1 MFTYPKY
8 VRPTKASNLR
18 ALANNF
24 RASNDPAPIR
34 RRSRSHAPVRLGASC
49 RTYTALDIASCSRS
63 VFSMPNPKL
72 FSESTWGSLPERSTE
87 SEKRPSTMSQ
97 PAQRQL
103 SLVKTDHTPAVG
115 TRKSHL
121 GIVEHNRLL
130 TVETQYQKLQCLQ
143 SDFVESLRSLDLE
156 QSKLLGTYSFVTL
169 VVNEDSKSIANKE
182 NSSSLVKNLPAD
194 SVQDLKERCQAAV
207 DSGFMMLYD
216 HLEPIQMAKDE
227 FEACN
232 RKELLKDKL
241 KELLNRK
248 MESIVENIEQ
258 VCVTPV
264 GQQVSP
270 NICLYRDIDK
280 LRRQK
285 HLLEARLLQINK
297 DHNEQ
302 MNRLKADLEG
312 KLKAEEENWQQTLGD
327 LKERLRHSEAQR
339 NENANQLA
347 IQNASLQA
355 KNSTIAAAKADMDNL
370 VARNQELNQLL
381 KGSDGALVWTRKEL
395 SKSREHVVHLE
406 AELHKGRELINQQK
420 KRLDVLDIQHAGVEK
435 DQTIGDLRL
444 KVQNLLQL
452 IKLHQEQ
459 EQNSL
464 RLRTRNNE
472 LETMISELQDKMK
485 LTEIQL
491 DANDQREEQL
501 HSDLEIVKMELFRSE
516 QLVVK
521 LREHAN
527 RDRKTI
533 SAHADE
539 INELNQTIDQLYLET
554 GEKDTQINQ
563 VTNQLCSKE
572 EHLGRVFEKLSRQ
585 EDKLRRLEELTNVST
600 NDNARLLQLRDRQ
613 HEKNIQMDWE
623 ISQLKDTIKEL
634 RDYIFNN
641 TQPAAEV
648 LGYQV
653 GGYSMHPEY
662 LNLQPQAETQGNL
675 ESTVEYLEPLNGHF
689 VHQHELSNHQPQQ
702 RHHFSTIGYQDH

>member
-1 MFTYPKY
+1 M
-8 VRPTKASNLR
+8 
-18 ALANNF
+18 
-24 RASNDPAPIR
+24 
-34 RRSRSHAPVRLGASC
+34 RRSRSQAPARLGASG
-49 RTYTALDIASCSRS
+49 RTYTALNIASCSRS
-63 VFSMPNPKL
+63 VFSMPNQKL
-72 FSESTWGSLPERSTE
+72 FSELTWGSLPERSTE
-87 SEKRPSTMSQ
+87 SEKGQSTMSQ

-103 SLVKTDHTPAVG
+103 SLVKTDDTPAVG
-115 TRKSHL
+115 TRKSLL
-121 GIVEHNRLL
+121 GIVEQNRLL

-169 VVNEDSKSIANKE
+169 VVNEDSKLTVNKE
-182 NSSSLVKNLPAD
+182 DSSSLVKNLPAD
-194 SVQDLKERCQAAV
+194 NVQDLKERCQAAV

-227 FEACN
+227 FEACS
-232 RKELLKDKL
+232 RKEQLKAKL

-280 LRRQK
+280 LRREKQ
-285 HLLEARLLQINK
+285 LLEAQLLQINK

-312 KLKAEEENWQQTLGD
+312 KLKAGEENWQQTLRD
-327 LKERLRHSEAQR
+327 LKERLRRSEAQR

-347 IQNASLQA
+347 MQNASLQA

-395 SKSREHVVHLE
+395 AKSREHVVHLD
-406 AELHKGRELINQQK
+406 AELHKGRELINQQQ

-452 IKLHQEQ
+452 INLHQEQ

-464 RLRTRNNE
+464 RLRKRNNE
-472 LETMISELQDKMK
+472 LETMISELQEK
-485 LTEIQL
+485 LKITEIQL

-521 LREHAN
+521 LREHSN

-533 SAHADE
+533 SARADE

-563 VTNQLCSKE
+563 VTNQLCLKE
-572 EHLGRVFEKLSRQ
+572 EHLGRVFEKLNHQ
-585 EDKLRRLEELTNVST
+585 EEKLRRLEELTNVSSS
-600 NDNARLLQLRDRQ
+600 DNARLLLLRDRQ

-648 LGYQV
+648 LGFPV

-675 ESTVEYLEPLNGHF
+675 ESTVTYLEPLNGHF
-689 VHQHELSNHQPQQ
+689 VHQHDLSNHQPQQ

>member
-1 MFTYPKY
+1 
-8 VRPTKASNLR
+8 
-18 ALANNF
+18 
-24 RASNDPAPIR
+24 
-34 RRSRSHAPVRLGASC
+34 
-49 RTYTALDIASCSRS
+49 
-63 VFSMPNPKL
+63 
-72 FSESTWGSLPERSTE
+72 
-87 SEKRPSTMSQ
+87 MSQ

-232 RKELLKDKL
+232 RKEQLKDKL

-370 VARNQELNQLL
+370 VARYQELNQLL

-395 SKSREHVVHLE
+395 SKSREH
-406 AELHKGRELINQQK
+406 
-420 KRLDVLDIQHAGVEK
+420 K

-585 EDKLRRLEELTNVST
+585 EEKLRRLEELTNVST

>member
-1 MFTYPKY
+1 M
-8 VRPTKASNLR
+8 
-18 ALANNF
+18 
-24 RASNDPAPIR
+24 
-34 RRSRSHAPVRLGASC
+34 RRSRSQAPVRLGASC
-49 RTYTALDIASCSRS
+49 RTYSVLNIAGCSKS
-63 VFSMPNPKL
+63 VFSMPNQKL

-87 SEKRPSTMSQ
+87 SEKRQSTMSQ

-103 SLVKTDHTPAVG
+103 SLVKTDDTSAVE
-115 TRKSHL
+115 TRKSL
-121 GIVEHNRLL
+121 QGIDEQNRLL

-169 VVNEDSKSIANKE
+169 VVNDDSKLIVNKE
-182 NSSSLVKNLPAD
+182 DSSSLVKNLPAD

-227 FEACN
+227 FEACS
-232 RKELLKDKL
+232 RKEQLKDKL

-258 VCVTPV
+258 VCVTTV
-264 GQQVSP
+264 GQEVSP
-270 NICLYRDIDK
+270 NTCLYRDIDK
-280 LRRQK
+280 LRSQK
-285 HLLEARLLQINK
+285 QLLEARLLQINK

-312 KLKAEEENWQQTLGD
+312 KLKAGEENWQQTLGD
-327 LKERLRHSEAQR
+327 LNERLRRSEAQR

-347 IQNASLQA
+347 IQNAA
-355 KNSTIAAAKADMDNL
+355 IKNSTIAAAKADMDNL

-381 KGSDGALVWTRKEL
+381 KESDGALVWTRKEL
-395 SKSREHVVHLE
+395 AKSSEHVGHLE
-406 AELHKGRELINQQK
+406 AELHKGRELINQQQ
-420 KRLDVLDIQHAGVEK
+420 KRLDVLDIQHTGVEK

-452 IKLHQEQ
+452 IDLHHEQ

-472 LETMISELQDKMK
+472 LETMISELQEKLK

-521 LREHAN
+521 LREHAS
-527 RDRKTI
+527 RDCKTI
-533 SAHADE
+533 SARADE
-539 INELNQTIDQLYLET
+539 INELNHKIEQLYLET

-563 VTNQLCSKE
+563 VTNQLCSQE
-572 EHLGRVFEKLSRQ
+572 EHLGRVFETLNRQ
-585 EDKLRRLEELTNVST
+585 EEKLRRLEELTDVSS
-600 NDNARLLQLRDRQ
+600 NDNARLLKLRDRQ

-623 ISQLKDTIKEL
+623 ISQLKDTVKEL

-648 LGYQV
+648 LGFQA

-675 ESTVEYLEPLNGHF
+675 ESTVTYLEPLNGHF
-689 VHQHELSNHQPQQ
+689 VHQHDLSNHQPQQ